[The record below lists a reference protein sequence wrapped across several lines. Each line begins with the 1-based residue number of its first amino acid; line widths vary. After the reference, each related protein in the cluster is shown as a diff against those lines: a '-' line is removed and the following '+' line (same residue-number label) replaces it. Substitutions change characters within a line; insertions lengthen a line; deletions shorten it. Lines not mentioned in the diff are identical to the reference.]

1 MERKKNNENENFLN
15 TQNAT
20 RIKHWKNEMEMR
32 KTVACMTKSV
42 QYVYTEKAKE
52 RKRKIK
58 FFGKQNKSQAS
69 KQPKEL
75 VMYMHLKI
83 NMYINILNEKR
94 GKAGN

>member
-1 MERKKNNENENFLN
+1 MY
-15 TQNAT
+15 TQK
-20 RIKHWKNEMEMR
+20 R
-32 KTVACMTKSV
+32 
-42 QYVYTEKAKE
+42 QKE
-52 RKRKIK
+52 RK